1 MERTSAWVTAVAVVA
16 AVVTIVAVLL
26 AVLTPVLSEVLEGV
40 RAAATGPDLVLSAIG
55 TLLVIAVVVWLVRIQ
70 R

>member
-1 MERTSAWVTAVAVVA
+1 MARKSMWVTAVAVVA
-16 AVVTIVAVLL
+16 VVVTVVAVLL

-40 RAAATGPDLVLSAIG
+40 RVAATGPDLVLSAIG
-55 TLLVIAVVVWLVRIQ
+55 TLLVISVVAWLVKTR